1 MRNMQKSSNILYIM
15 SLRKSTRFTLIE
27 LLVVIAI
34 IAILASMLLP
44 ALNQAREK
52 AKATSCVNNL
62 RQQFLGIQNYY
73 EAFDDMLMP
82 YVNMT
87 APDGRG
93 GYSYNQPGSWWV
105 NSLIPAIT
113 VDTRWGKEANR
124 WLYGPGMSICPSSRP
139 VEDKVAN
146 NEGGKGW
153 DQMMHRS
160 YGINYAVSWSQVASE
175 YNAADNRRRIRNGMR
190 MLLVVTVGLMLLM
203 FLAQGNK
210 VFTLMLWIFSMF
222 AVAAYLIAVEY
233 ADYELQKKLEQITQ
247 MELESMGALLELP
260 ELPRMP
266 RLPDRRYHG
275 RREETTANIVIES
288 EPVSAE
294 DAQEPISEES
304 YSVEDI
310 LQEVHGQTPQEQK
323 PQETQKRQETQKAQN
338 VQEAQKMP
346 QDGAVDSAQLLEGL
360 LRDPQKLAGDLELL
374 TRALQG
380 LSDDL
385 RRAAAQQEEVDR

>member
-1 MRNMQKSSNILYIM
+1 MTTEREYQELYDR
-15 SLRKSTRFTLIE
+15 LLDEVRTLHK
-27 LLVVIAI
+27 
-34 IAILASMLLP
+34 
-44 ALNQAREK
+44 N
-52 AKATSCVNNL
+52 
-62 RQQFLGIQNYY
+62 
-73 EAFDDMLMP
+73 
-82 YVNMT
+82 
-87 APDGRG
+87 
-93 GYSYNQPGSWWV
+93 
-105 NSLIPAIT
+105 
-113 VDTRWGKEANR
+113 
-124 WLYGPGMSICPSSRP
+124 
-139 VEDKVAN
+139 
-146 NEGGKGW
+146 
-153 DQMMHRS
+153 
-160 YGINYAVSWSQVASE
+160 
-175 YNAADNRRRIRNGMR
+175 NRRRIRNGMR

-288 EPVSAE
+288 EPVSTE
-294 DAQEPISEES
+294 DAREPMAEES

-323 PQETQKRQETQKAQN
+323 PQAPQKRQETQKAQN
-338 VQEAQKMP
+338 AQKMP
-346 QDGAVDSAQLLEGL
+346 QGGAADSAQLLEGL

>member
-1 MRNMQKSSNILYIM
+1 MTTDREYQELYDR
-15 SLRKSTRFTLIE
+15 LLDEVRTLHK
-27 LLVVIAI
+27 
-34 IAILASMLLP
+34 
-44 ALNQAREK
+44 N
-52 AKATSCVNNL
+52 
-62 RQQFLGIQNYY
+62 
-73 EAFDDMLMP
+73 
-82 YVNMT
+82 
-87 APDGRG
+87 
-93 GYSYNQPGSWWV
+93 
-105 NSLIPAIT
+105 
-113 VDTRWGKEANR
+113 
-124 WLYGPGMSICPSSRP
+124 
-139 VEDKVAN
+139 
-146 NEGGKGW
+146 
-153 DQMMHRS
+153 
-160 YGINYAVSWSQVASE
+160 
-175 YNAADNRRRIRNGMR
+175 NRRRIRNGMR

-247 MELESMGALLELP
+247 MELESMGTLLELP

-294 DAQEPISEES
+294 DAQEPLAEES

-310 LQEVHGQTPQEQK
+310 LQEVHGQTPQQQK
-323 PQETQKRQETQKAQN
+323 PQEAQKHQETQKAQN
-338 VQEAQKMP
+338 VQKIP
-346 QDGAVDSAQLLEGL
+346 QGGAVDSAQLLEGL

>member
-1 MRNMQKSSNILYIM
+1 MTTEREYQELYDR
-15 SLRKSTRFTLIE
+15 LLDEVRTLHK
-27 LLVVIAI
+27 
-34 IAILASMLLP
+34 
-44 ALNQAREK
+44 N
-52 AKATSCVNNL
+52 
-62 RQQFLGIQNYY
+62 
-73 EAFDDMLMP
+73 
-82 YVNMT
+82 
-87 APDGRG
+87 
-93 GYSYNQPGSWWV
+93 
-105 NSLIPAIT
+105 
-113 VDTRWGKEANR
+113 
-124 WLYGPGMSICPSSRP
+124 
-139 VEDKVAN
+139 
-146 NEGGKGW
+146 
-153 DQMMHRS
+153 
-160 YGINYAVSWSQVASE
+160 
-175 YNAADNRRRIRNGMR
+175 NRRRIRNGMR

-260 ELPRMP
+260 ELPELPRMP

-288 EPVSAE
+288 EPVSTE
-294 DAQEPISEES
+294 DAQEPLAEES

-310 LQEVHGQTPQEQK
+310 LQEVHGQTPQQQK
-323 PQETQKRQETQKAQN
+323 PQETQNRQDTQKAQN
-338 VQEAQKMP
+338 VQEAQETRNTQKAP
-346 QDGAVDSAQLLEGL
+346 QSSAAGSAQLLEDL

>member
-1 MRNMQKSSNILYIM
+1 MTTEREYQELYDR
-15 SLRKSTRFTLIE
+15 LLDEVGTLHK
-27 LLVVIAI
+27 
-34 IAILASMLLP
+34 
-44 ALNQAREK
+44 N
-52 AKATSCVNNL
+52 
-62 RQQFLGIQNYY
+62 
-73 EAFDDMLMP
+73 
-82 YVNMT
+82 
-87 APDGRG
+87 
-93 GYSYNQPGSWWV
+93 
-105 NSLIPAIT
+105 
-113 VDTRWGKEANR
+113 
-124 WLYGPGMSICPSSRP
+124 
-139 VEDKVAN
+139 
-146 NEGGKGW
+146 
-153 DQMMHRS
+153 
-160 YGINYAVSWSQVASE
+160 
-175 YNAADNRRRIRNGMR
+175 NRRRIRNGMR

-275 RREETTANIVIES
+275 RREETAANIVIES

-294 DAQEPISEES
+294 DAQEPLAEES

-310 LQEVHGQTPQEQK
+310 LQEVHGQTPQQQKPQEQK
-323 PQETQKRQETQKAQN
+323 PQEQKPQEAQKRQETQKAQN
-338 VQEAQKMP
+338 VQKMP
-346 QDGAVDSAQLLEGL
+346 QGGAVDSAQLLEGL

>member
-1 MRNMQKSSNILYIM
+1 MTTEREYQELYDR
-15 SLRKSTRFTLIE
+15 LLDEVRTLHK
-27 LLVVIAI
+27 
-34 IAILASMLLP
+34 
-44 ALNQAREK
+44 N
-52 AKATSCVNNL
+52 
-62 RQQFLGIQNYY
+62 
-73 EAFDDMLMP
+73 
-82 YVNMT
+82 
-87 APDGRG
+87 
-93 GYSYNQPGSWWV
+93 
-105 NSLIPAIT
+105 
-113 VDTRWGKEANR
+113 
-124 WLYGPGMSICPSSRP
+124 
-139 VEDKVAN
+139 
-146 NEGGKGW
+146 
-153 DQMMHRS
+153 
-160 YGINYAVSWSQVASE
+160 
-175 YNAADNRRRIRNGMR
+175 NRRRIRNGMR

-294 DAQEPISEES
+294 DAQEPMAEES

-310 LQEVHGQTPQEQK
+310 LQEVHGQTPQQQK
-323 PQETQKRQETQKAQN
+323 PQAPQKRQETQKAQN
-338 VQEAQKMP
+338 VRKMP
-346 QDGAVDSAQLLEGL
+346 QGGAADSTQLLEGL
-360 LRDPQKLAGDLELL
+360 LRDPQKLAGNLELL

>member
-1 MRNMQKSSNILYIM
+1 MTTEREYQELYDR
-15 SLRKSTRFTLIE
+15 LLDEVRTLHK
-27 LLVVIAI
+27 
-34 IAILASMLLP
+34 
-44 ALNQAREK
+44 N
-52 AKATSCVNNL
+52 
-62 RQQFLGIQNYY
+62 
-73 EAFDDMLMP
+73 
-82 YVNMT
+82 
-87 APDGRG
+87 
-93 GYSYNQPGSWWV
+93 
-105 NSLIPAIT
+105 
-113 VDTRWGKEANR
+113 
-124 WLYGPGMSICPSSRP
+124 
-139 VEDKVAN
+139 
-146 NEGGKGW
+146 
-153 DQMMHRS
+153 
-160 YGINYAVSWSQVASE
+160 
-175 YNAADNRRRIRNGMR
+175 NRRRIRNGMR

-310 LQEVHGQTPQEQK
+310 LQEVHGQTPQQQK
-323 PQETQKRQETQKAQN
+323 PQETQNRQETQEAQNVREAQN
-338 VQEAQKMP
+338 VQKMP
-346 QDGAVDSAQLLEGL
+346 QGGAVDSAQLLEDL

-385 RRAAAQQEEVDR
+385 RRAAAQQQEEGDR

>member
-1 MRNMQKSSNILYIM
+1 MTTEREYQELYDR
-15 SLRKSTRFTLIE
+15 LLDEVRTLHK
-27 LLVVIAI
+27 
-34 IAILASMLLP
+34 
-44 ALNQAREK
+44 N
-52 AKATSCVNNL
+52 
-62 RQQFLGIQNYY
+62 
-73 EAFDDMLMP
+73 
-82 YVNMT
+82 
-87 APDGRG
+87 
-93 GYSYNQPGSWWV
+93 
-105 NSLIPAIT
+105 
-113 VDTRWGKEANR
+113 
-124 WLYGPGMSICPSSRP
+124 
-139 VEDKVAN
+139 
-146 NEGGKGW
+146 
-153 DQMMHRS
+153 
-160 YGINYAVSWSQVASE
+160 
-175 YNAADNRRRIRNGMR
+175 NRRRIRNGMR

-294 DAQEPISEES
+294 DAQEPMAEES

-310 LQEVHGQTPQEQK
+310 LQEVHGQTPQQQK
-323 PQETQKRQETQKAQN
+323 PQAPQKRQETQKAQN
-338 VQEAQKMP
+338 VRKMP
-346 QDGAVDSAQLLEGL
+346 QGGAADSAQLLEGL

>member
-1 MRNMQKSSNILYIM
+1 MTTEREYQELYDR
-15 SLRKSTRFTLIE
+15 LLDEVRTLHK
-27 LLVVIAI
+27 
-34 IAILASMLLP
+34 
-44 ALNQAREK
+44 N
-52 AKATSCVNNL
+52 
-62 RQQFLGIQNYY
+62 
-73 EAFDDMLMP
+73 
-82 YVNMT
+82 
-87 APDGRG
+87 
-93 GYSYNQPGSWWV
+93 
-105 NSLIPAIT
+105 
-113 VDTRWGKEANR
+113 
-124 WLYGPGMSICPSSRP
+124 
-139 VEDKVAN
+139 
-146 NEGGKGW
+146 
-153 DQMMHRS
+153 
-160 YGINYAVSWSQVASE
+160 
-175 YNAADNRRRIRNGMR
+175 NRRRIRNGMR

-247 MELESMGALLELP
+247 MEQESMGALLELP
-260 ELPRMP
+260 ELPHMP

-294 DAQEPISEES
+294 DAQKPLAEES

-310 LQEVHGQTPQEQK
+310 LQEVHGQTPQQQK
-323 PQETQKRQETQKAQN
+323 PQETQNRQDTQKAQN
-338 VQEAQKMP
+338 VQEAQNVQKMP
-346 QDGAVDSAQLLEGL
+346 QGGAVDSAQLLEGL

>member
-1 MRNMQKSSNILYIM
+1 MTTEREYQELYDR
-15 SLRKSTRFTLIE
+15 LLDEVRTLHK
-27 LLVVIAI
+27 
-34 IAILASMLLP
+34 
-44 ALNQAREK
+44 N
-52 AKATSCVNNL
+52 
-62 RQQFLGIQNYY
+62 
-73 EAFDDMLMP
+73 
-82 YVNMT
+82 
-87 APDGRG
+87 
-93 GYSYNQPGSWWV
+93 
-105 NSLIPAIT
+105 
-113 VDTRWGKEANR
+113 
-124 WLYGPGMSICPSSRP
+124 
-139 VEDKVAN
+139 
-146 NEGGKGW
+146 
-153 DQMMHRS
+153 
-160 YGINYAVSWSQVASE
+160 
-175 YNAADNRRRIRNGMR
+175 NRRRIRNGMR

-294 DAQEPISEES
+294 DAQEPMAEES

-310 LQEVHGQTPQEQK
+310 LQEVHGQTPQQQK
-323 PQETQKRQETQKAQN
+323 PQETQNRQETQKAQN
-338 VQEAQKMP
+338 VQEAQNVQKMP
-346 QDGAVDSAQLLEGL
+346 QGGAADSAQLLESL

>member
-1 MRNMQKSSNILYIM
+1 MTTEREYQELYDR
-15 SLRKSTRFTLIE
+15 LLDEVRTLHK
-27 LLVVIAI
+27 
-34 IAILASMLLP
+34 
-44 ALNQAREK
+44 N
-52 AKATSCVNNL
+52 
-62 RQQFLGIQNYY
+62 
-73 EAFDDMLMP
+73 
-82 YVNMT
+82 
-87 APDGRG
+87 
-93 GYSYNQPGSWWV
+93 
-105 NSLIPAIT
+105 
-113 VDTRWGKEANR
+113 
-124 WLYGPGMSICPSSRP
+124 
-139 VEDKVAN
+139 
-146 NEGGKGW
+146 
-153 DQMMHRS
+153 
-160 YGINYAVSWSQVASE
+160 
-175 YNAADNRRRIRNGMR
+175 NRRRIRNGMR

-260 ELPRMP
+260 ELPELPRMP

-294 DAQEPISEES
+294 DAQEAMAEES

-310 LQEVHGQTPQEQK
+310 LQEVHGQTPQQQK
-323 PQETQKRQETQKAQN
+323 PQETQNRQDTQKAQN
-338 VQEAQKMP
+338 VRKMP
-346 QDGAVDSAQLLEGL
+346 QDGAADSAQLLEGL

-385 RRAAAQQEEVDR
+385 RRAAAQQQEEVDR

>member
-1 MRNMQKSSNILYIM
+1 MTTEREYQELYDR
-15 SLRKSTRFTLIE
+15 LLDEVRTLHK
-27 LLVVIAI
+27 
-34 IAILASMLLP
+34 
-44 ALNQAREK
+44 N
-52 AKATSCVNNL
+52 
-62 RQQFLGIQNYY
+62 
-73 EAFDDMLMP
+73 
-82 YVNMT
+82 
-87 APDGRG
+87 
-93 GYSYNQPGSWWV
+93 
-105 NSLIPAIT
+105 
-113 VDTRWGKEANR
+113 
-124 WLYGPGMSICPSSRP
+124 
-139 VEDKVAN
+139 
-146 NEGGKGW
+146 
-153 DQMMHRS
+153 
-160 YGINYAVSWSQVASE
+160 
-175 YNAADNRRRIRNGMR
+175 NRRRIRNGMR

-247 MELESMGALLELP
+247 MEQESMGALLELP

-275 RREETTANIVIES
+275 RREETTANIMIES

-310 LQEVHGQTPQEQK
+310 LQEVHGQTPQQQK
-323 PQETQKRQETQKAQN
+323 PRETQKRQETQEAQN
-338 VQEAQKMP
+338 VQKMP
-346 QDGAVDSAQLLEGL
+346 QGGAVDSAQLLEGL

>member
-1 MRNMQKSSNILYIM
+1 MTTEREYQELYDR
-15 SLRKSTRFTLIE
+15 LLDEVRTLHK
-27 LLVVIAI
+27 
-34 IAILASMLLP
+34 
-44 ALNQAREK
+44 N
-52 AKATSCVNNL
+52 
-62 RQQFLGIQNYY
+62 
-73 EAFDDMLMP
+73 
-82 YVNMT
+82 
-87 APDGRG
+87 
-93 GYSYNQPGSWWV
+93 
-105 NSLIPAIT
+105 
-113 VDTRWGKEANR
+113 
-124 WLYGPGMSICPSSRP
+124 
-139 VEDKVAN
+139 
-146 NEGGKGW
+146 
-153 DQMMHRS
+153 
-160 YGINYAVSWSQVASE
+160 
-175 YNAADNRRRIRNGMR
+175 NRRRIRNGMR

-275 RREETTANIVIES
+275 RREETAANIVIES

-310 LQEVHGQTPQEQK
+310 LQEVHGQTPQQQNL
-323 PQETQKRQETQKAQN
+323 QETQNRQDTQKAQN
-338 VQEAQKMP
+338 VQEAQNVQKMP
-346 QDGAVDSAQLLEGL
+346 QGGAVDSAQLLEGL

>member
-1 MRNMQKSSNILYIM
+1 MTTEREYQELYDR
-15 SLRKSTRFTLIE
+15 LLDEVRTLHK
-27 LLVVIAI
+27 
-34 IAILASMLLP
+34 
-44 ALNQAREK
+44 N
-52 AKATSCVNNL
+52 
-62 RQQFLGIQNYY
+62 
-73 EAFDDMLMP
+73 
-82 YVNMT
+82 
-87 APDGRG
+87 
-93 GYSYNQPGSWWV
+93 
-105 NSLIPAIT
+105 
-113 VDTRWGKEANR
+113 
-124 WLYGPGMSICPSSRP
+124 
-139 VEDKVAN
+139 
-146 NEGGKGW
+146 
-153 DQMMHRS
+153 
-160 YGINYAVSWSQVASE
+160 
-175 YNAADNRRRIRNGMR
+175 NRRRIRNGMR

-294 DAQEPISEES
+294 DAQEPLAEES

-310 LQEVHGQTPQEQK
+310 LQEVHGQTPQQQKPQEQK
-323 PQETQKRQETQKAQN
+323 PQEQKPQEAQKRQETQKAQN
-338 VQEAQKMP
+338 VQKMP
-346 QDGAVDSAQLLEGL
+346 QGGAVDSAQLLEGL

>member
-1 MRNMQKSSNILYIM
+1 MTTEREYQELYDR
-15 SLRKSTRFTLIE
+15 LLDEVRTLHK
-27 LLVVIAI
+27 
-34 IAILASMLLP
+34 
-44 ALNQAREK
+44 N
-52 AKATSCVNNL
+52 
-62 RQQFLGIQNYY
+62 
-73 EAFDDMLMP
+73 
-82 YVNMT
+82 
-87 APDGRG
+87 
-93 GYSYNQPGSWWV
+93 
-105 NSLIPAIT
+105 
-113 VDTRWGKEANR
+113 
-124 WLYGPGMSICPSSRP
+124 
-139 VEDKVAN
+139 
-146 NEGGKGW
+146 
-153 DQMMHRS
+153 
-160 YGINYAVSWSQVASE
+160 
-175 YNAADNRRRIRNGMR
+175 NRRRIRNGMR

-288 EPVSAE
+288 EPVSTE
-294 DAQEPISEES
+294 DAQEPLAEES

-310 LQEVHGQTPQEQK
+310 LQEVHGQTPQQQK
-323 PQETQKRQETQKAQN
+323 PQETQNRQDTQKAQN
-338 VQEAQKMP
+338 VQEAQNVQKMP
-346 QDGAVDSAQLLEGL
+346 QSSAAGSAQLLEDL

>member
-1 MRNMQKSSNILYIM
+1 MTTEREYQELYDR
-15 SLRKSTRFTLIE
+15 LLDEVRTLHK
-27 LLVVIAI
+27 
-34 IAILASMLLP
+34 
-44 ALNQAREK
+44 N
-52 AKATSCVNNL
+52 
-62 RQQFLGIQNYY
+62 
-73 EAFDDMLMP
+73 
-82 YVNMT
+82 
-87 APDGRG
+87 
-93 GYSYNQPGSWWV
+93 
-105 NSLIPAIT
+105 
-113 VDTRWGKEANR
+113 
-124 WLYGPGMSICPSSRP
+124 
-139 VEDKVAN
+139 
-146 NEGGKGW
+146 
-153 DQMMHRS
+153 
-160 YGINYAVSWSQVASE
+160 
-175 YNAADNRRRIRNGMR
+175 NRRRIRNGMR

-247 MELESMGALLELP
+247 MEQESMGALLELP

-294 DAQEPISEES
+294 DAQEPLAEES

-310 LQEVHGQTPQEQK
+310 LQEVHGQKPQEQK
-323 PQETQKRQETQKAQN
+323 PQEAQKRQETQKAQN
-338 VQEAQKMP
+338 VQKMP

-360 LRDPQKLAGDLELL
+360 LRDPQKLAGNLELL

>member
-1 MRNMQKSSNILYIM
+1 MTTEREYQELYDR
-15 SLRKSTRFTLIE
+15 LLDEVRTLHK
-27 LLVVIAI
+27 
-34 IAILASMLLP
+34 
-44 ALNQAREK
+44 N
-52 AKATSCVNNL
+52 
-62 RQQFLGIQNYY
+62 
-73 EAFDDMLMP
+73 
-82 YVNMT
+82 
-87 APDGRG
+87 
-93 GYSYNQPGSWWV
+93 
-105 NSLIPAIT
+105 
-113 VDTRWGKEANR
+113 
-124 WLYGPGMSICPSSRP
+124 
-139 VEDKVAN
+139 
-146 NEGGKGW
+146 
-153 DQMMHRS
+153 
-160 YGINYAVSWSQVASE
+160 
-175 YNAADNRRRIRNGMR
+175 NRRRIRNGMR

-247 MELESMGALLELP
+247 MELESMGTLLELP

-275 RREETTANIVIES
+275 RREETAANIVIES

-310 LQEVHGQTPQEQK
+310 LQEVHGQTPQQQK

-338 VQEAQKMP
+338 VQEAQNVQKMP
-346 QDGAVDSAQLLEGL
+346 QGGAVDSAQLLEGL

>member
-1 MRNMQKSSNILYIM
+1 MTTEREYQELYDR
-15 SLRKSTRFTLIE
+15 LLDEVRTLHK
-27 LLVVIAI
+27 
-34 IAILASMLLP
+34 
-44 ALNQAREK
+44 N
-52 AKATSCVNNL
+52 
-62 RQQFLGIQNYY
+62 
-73 EAFDDMLMP
+73 
-82 YVNMT
+82 
-87 APDGRG
+87 
-93 GYSYNQPGSWWV
+93 
-105 NSLIPAIT
+105 
-113 VDTRWGKEANR
+113 
-124 WLYGPGMSICPSSRP
+124 
-139 VEDKVAN
+139 
-146 NEGGKGW
+146 
-153 DQMMHRS
+153 
-160 YGINYAVSWSQVASE
+160 
-175 YNAADNRRRIRNGMR
+175 NRRRIRNGMR

-294 DAQEPISEES
+294 DAQEPPAEES

-310 LQEVHGQTPQEQK
+310 LQEVHGQTPQQQKSQEQK
-323 PQETQKRQETQKAQN
+323 PQEQKPQEAQKRQETQKAQN
-338 VQEAQKMP
+338 VQKMP
-346 QDGAVDSAQLLEGL
+346 QGGAVDSAQLLEGL

>member
-1 MRNMQKSSNILYIM
+1 MTTEREYQELYDR
-15 SLRKSTRFTLIE
+15 LLDEVRTLHK
-27 LLVVIAI
+27 
-34 IAILASMLLP
+34 
-44 ALNQAREK
+44 N
-52 AKATSCVNNL
+52 
-62 RQQFLGIQNYY
+62 
-73 EAFDDMLMP
+73 
-82 YVNMT
+82 
-87 APDGRG
+87 
-93 GYSYNQPGSWWV
+93 
-105 NSLIPAIT
+105 
-113 VDTRWGKEANR
+113 
-124 WLYGPGMSICPSSRP
+124 
-139 VEDKVAN
+139 
-146 NEGGKGW
+146 
-153 DQMMHRS
+153 
-160 YGINYAVSWSQVASE
+160 
-175 YNAADNRRRIRNGMR
+175 NRRRIRNGMR

-247 MELESMGALLELP
+247 MEQESMGALLELP

-294 DAQEPISEES
+294 DAQEPLAEES

-310 LQEVHGQTPQEQK
+310 LQEVHGQTPQQQKPQEQK
-323 PQETQKRQETQKAQN
+323 PQEQKPQEAQKRQETQKAQN
-338 VQEAQKMP
+338 VQKMP
-346 QDGAVDSAQLLEGL
+346 QGGAVDSAQLLEGL

>member
-1 MRNMQKSSNILYIM
+1 MTTEREYQELYDR
-15 SLRKSTRFTLIE
+15 LLDEVRTLHK
-27 LLVVIAI
+27 
-34 IAILASMLLP
+34 
-44 ALNQAREK
+44 N
-52 AKATSCVNNL
+52 
-62 RQQFLGIQNYY
+62 
-73 EAFDDMLMP
+73 
-82 YVNMT
+82 
-87 APDGRG
+87 
-93 GYSYNQPGSWWV
+93 
-105 NSLIPAIT
+105 
-113 VDTRWGKEANR
+113 
-124 WLYGPGMSICPSSRP
+124 
-139 VEDKVAN
+139 
-146 NEGGKGW
+146 
-153 DQMMHRS
+153 
-160 YGINYAVSWSQVASE
+160 
-175 YNAADNRRRIRNGMR
+175 NRRRIRNGMR

-247 MELESMGALLELP
+247 MEQESMGTLLELP

-294 DAQEPISEES
+294 DAQEPLAEES

-310 LQEVHGQTPQEQK
+310 LQEVHGQTPQQQKPQEQK
-323 PQETQKRQETQKAQN
+323 PQEAQKRQETQKAQN
-338 VQEAQKMP
+338 VQEAQNVQKMP
-346 QDGAVDSAQLLEGL
+346 QGGAVDSAQLLEGL

>member
-1 MRNMQKSSNILYIM
+1 MTTEREYQELYDR
-15 SLRKSTRFTLIE
+15 LLDEVRTLHK
-27 LLVVIAI
+27 
-34 IAILASMLLP
+34 
-44 ALNQAREK
+44 N
-52 AKATSCVNNL
+52 
-62 RQQFLGIQNYY
+62 
-73 EAFDDMLMP
+73 
-82 YVNMT
+82 
-87 APDGRG
+87 
-93 GYSYNQPGSWWV
+93 
-105 NSLIPAIT
+105 
-113 VDTRWGKEANR
+113 
-124 WLYGPGMSICPSSRP
+124 
-139 VEDKVAN
+139 
-146 NEGGKGW
+146 
-153 DQMMHRS
+153 
-160 YGINYAVSWSQVASE
+160 
-175 YNAADNRRRIRNGMR
+175 NRRRIRNGMR

-294 DAQEPISEES
+294 DAQEPLAEES

-310 LQEVHGQTPQEQK
+310 LQEVHGQAPQQQNL
-323 PQETQKRQETQKAQN
+323 QETQNRQDTQKAQN
-338 VQEAQKMP
+338 AQEAQNVQKMP
-346 QDGAVDSAQLLEGL
+346 QGGAVDSAQLLEDL

>member
-1 MRNMQKSSNILYIM
+1 MTTEREYQELYDR
-15 SLRKSTRFTLIE
+15 LLDEVRTLHK
-27 LLVVIAI
+27 
-34 IAILASMLLP
+34 
-44 ALNQAREK
+44 N
-52 AKATSCVNNL
+52 
-62 RQQFLGIQNYY
+62 
-73 EAFDDMLMP
+73 
-82 YVNMT
+82 
-87 APDGRG
+87 
-93 GYSYNQPGSWWV
+93 
-105 NSLIPAIT
+105 
-113 VDTRWGKEANR
+113 
-124 WLYGPGMSICPSSRP
+124 
-139 VEDKVAN
+139 
-146 NEGGKGW
+146 
-153 DQMMHRS
+153 
-160 YGINYAVSWSQVASE
+160 
-175 YNAADNRRRIRNGMR
+175 NRRRIRNGMR

-288 EPVSAE
+288 EPVSTE
-294 DAQEPISEES
+294 DAQEPLTEES

-310 LQEVHGQTPQEQK
+310 LQEVHGQTPQQQK
-323 PQETQKRQETQKAQN
+323 PQETQNRQDTQKAQN
-338 VQEAQKMP
+338 AQEAQNVQKMP
-346 QDGAVDSAQLLEGL
+346 QGGAVDSAQLLEGL

-385 RRAAAQQEEVDR
+385 RRAAAQQQEEGDR

>member
-1 MRNMQKSSNILYIM
+1 MTTEREYQELYDR
-15 SLRKSTRFTLIE
+15 LLDEVRTLHK
-27 LLVVIAI
+27 
-34 IAILASMLLP
+34 
-44 ALNQAREK
+44 N
-52 AKATSCVNNL
+52 
-62 RQQFLGIQNYY
+62 
-73 EAFDDMLMP
+73 
-82 YVNMT
+82 
-87 APDGRG
+87 
-93 GYSYNQPGSWWV
+93 
-105 NSLIPAIT
+105 
-113 VDTRWGKEANR
+113 
-124 WLYGPGMSICPSSRP
+124 
-139 VEDKVAN
+139 
-146 NEGGKGW
+146 
-153 DQMMHRS
+153 
-160 YGINYAVSWSQVASE
+160 
-175 YNAADNRRRIRNGMR
+175 NRRRIRNGMR

-247 MELESMGALLELP
+247 MEMESMGALLELP

-294 DAQEPISEES
+294 DAQEPLTEES

-310 LQEVHGQTPQEQK
+310 LQEVHGQTPQQQNL
-323 PQETQKRQETQKAQN
+323 QETQNRQDTQKAQN
-338 VQEAQKMP
+338 VQEAQNVRKMP
-346 QDGAVDSAQLLEGL
+346 QGGAVDSAQLLEGL
-360 LRDPQKLAGDLELL
+360 LQDPQKLAGDLELL

-385 RRAAAQQEEVDR
+385 RRAAAQQEEGDR

>member
-1 MRNMQKSSNILYIM
+1 MTTEREYQELYDR
-15 SLRKSTRFTLIE
+15 LLDEVRTLHK
-27 LLVVIAI
+27 
-34 IAILASMLLP
+34 
-44 ALNQAREK
+44 N
-52 AKATSCVNNL
+52 
-62 RQQFLGIQNYY
+62 
-73 EAFDDMLMP
+73 
-82 YVNMT
+82 
-87 APDGRG
+87 
-93 GYSYNQPGSWWV
+93 
-105 NSLIPAIT
+105 
-113 VDTRWGKEANR
+113 
-124 WLYGPGMSICPSSRP
+124 
-139 VEDKVAN
+139 
-146 NEGGKGW
+146 
-153 DQMMHRS
+153 
-160 YGINYAVSWSQVASE
+160 
-175 YNAADNRRRIRNGMR
+175 NRRRIRNGMR

-247 MELESMGALLELP
+247 MEQESMGALLELP

-294 DAQEPISEES
+294 DAQKPISEES

-323 PQETQKRQETQKAQN
+323 PQEQKPQEAQKRQETQKAQN
-338 VQEAQKMP
+338 VQKMP
-346 QDGAVDSAQLLEGL
+346 QGGAVDSAQLLEGL

>member
-1 MRNMQKSSNILYIM
+1 MTTEREYQELYDR
-15 SLRKSTRFTLIE
+15 LLDEVRTLHK
-27 LLVVIAI
+27 
-34 IAILASMLLP
+34 
-44 ALNQAREK
+44 N
-52 AKATSCVNNL
+52 
-62 RQQFLGIQNYY
+62 
-73 EAFDDMLMP
+73 
-82 YVNMT
+82 
-87 APDGRG
+87 
-93 GYSYNQPGSWWV
+93 
-105 NSLIPAIT
+105 
-113 VDTRWGKEANR
+113 
-124 WLYGPGMSICPSSRP
+124 
-139 VEDKVAN
+139 
-146 NEGGKGW
+146 
-153 DQMMHRS
+153 
-160 YGINYAVSWSQVASE
+160 
-175 YNAADNRRRIRNGMR
+175 NRRRIRNGMR
-190 MLLVVTVGLMLLM
+190 MLLVVKVGLMLLM

-275 RREETTANIVIES
+275 RREETAANIVIES

-310 LQEVHGQTPQEQK
+310 LQEVHGQAPQEQK
-323 PQETQKRQETQKAQN
+323 PQETQKRQETQ
-338 VQEAQKMP
+338 EAQTVQKTP
-346 QDGAVDSAQLLEGL
+346 QLRAVDSAQLLEGL

>member
-1 MRNMQKSSNILYIM
+1 MTTEREYQELYDR
-15 SLRKSTRFTLIE
+15 LLDEVRTLHK
-27 LLVVIAI
+27 
-34 IAILASMLLP
+34 
-44 ALNQAREK
+44 N
-52 AKATSCVNNL
+52 
-62 RQQFLGIQNYY
+62 
-73 EAFDDMLMP
+73 
-82 YVNMT
+82 
-87 APDGRG
+87 
-93 GYSYNQPGSWWV
+93 
-105 NSLIPAIT
+105 
-113 VDTRWGKEANR
+113 
-124 WLYGPGMSICPSSRP
+124 
-139 VEDKVAN
+139 
-146 NEGGKGW
+146 
-153 DQMMHRS
+153 
-160 YGINYAVSWSQVASE
+160 
-175 YNAADNRRRIRNGMR
+175 NRRRIRNGMR

-247 MELESMGALLELP
+247 MELESMGTLLELP

-294 DAQEPISEES
+294 DAQEPLAEES

-310 LQEVHGQTPQEQK
+310 LQEVHGQKPQQQK
-323 PQETQKRQETQKAQN
+323 PQEAQKRQETQKAQN
-338 VQEAQKMP
+338 VQKMP
-346 QDGAVDSAQLLEGL
+346 QGGAVDSAQLLEGL

>member
-1 MRNMQKSSNILYIM
+1 MTTEREYQELYDR
-15 SLRKSTRFTLIE
+15 LLDEVRTLHK
-27 LLVVIAI
+27 
-34 IAILASMLLP
+34 
-44 ALNQAREK
+44 N
-52 AKATSCVNNL
+52 
-62 RQQFLGIQNYY
+62 
-73 EAFDDMLMP
+73 
-82 YVNMT
+82 
-87 APDGRG
+87 
-93 GYSYNQPGSWWV
+93 
-105 NSLIPAIT
+105 
-113 VDTRWGKEANR
+113 
-124 WLYGPGMSICPSSRP
+124 
-139 VEDKVAN
+139 
-146 NEGGKGW
+146 
-153 DQMMHRS
+153 
-160 YGINYAVSWSQVASE
+160 
-175 YNAADNRRRIRNGMR
+175 NRRRIRNGMR

-247 MELESMGALLELP
+247 MEQESMGALLELP

-310 LQEVHGQTPQEQK
+310 LQEVHGQMPQQQTPQQQKPQEQK
-323 PQETQKRQETQKAQN
+323 PQEAQERQETQKAQN
-338 VQEAQKMP
+338 VQKMP

>member
-1 MRNMQKSSNILYIM
+1 MTTEREYQELYDR
-15 SLRKSTRFTLIE
+15 LLDEVRTLHK
-27 LLVVIAI
+27 
-34 IAILASMLLP
+34 
-44 ALNQAREK
+44 N
-52 AKATSCVNNL
+52 
-62 RQQFLGIQNYY
+62 
-73 EAFDDMLMP
+73 
-82 YVNMT
+82 
-87 APDGRG
+87 
-93 GYSYNQPGSWWV
+93 
-105 NSLIPAIT
+105 
-113 VDTRWGKEANR
+113 
-124 WLYGPGMSICPSSRP
+124 
-139 VEDKVAN
+139 
-146 NEGGKGW
+146 
-153 DQMMHRS
+153 
-160 YGINYAVSWSQVASE
+160 
-175 YNAADNRRRIRNGMR
+175 NRRRIRNGMR

-247 MELESMGALLELP
+247 MEQESMGALLELP

-310 LQEVHGQTPQEQK
+310 LQEVHGQTPQQQK
-323 PQETQKRQETQKAQN
+323 PQEAQKHQETQKAQN
-338 VQEAQKMP
+338 VQKMP
-346 QDGAVDSAQLLEGL
+346 QGGAGDSAQLLEGL
-360 LRDPQKLAGDLELL
+360 LRDPQKLTGDLELL

>member
-1 MRNMQKSSNILYIM
+1 MTTEREYQELYDR
-15 SLRKSTRFTLIE
+15 LLDEVRTLHK
-27 LLVVIAI
+27 
-34 IAILASMLLP
+34 
-44 ALNQAREK
+44 N
-52 AKATSCVNNL
+52 
-62 RQQFLGIQNYY
+62 
-73 EAFDDMLMP
+73 
-82 YVNMT
+82 
-87 APDGRG
+87 
-93 GYSYNQPGSWWV
+93 
-105 NSLIPAIT
+105 
-113 VDTRWGKEANR
+113 
-124 WLYGPGMSICPSSRP
+124 
-139 VEDKVAN
+139 
-146 NEGGKGW
+146 
-153 DQMMHRS
+153 
-160 YGINYAVSWSQVASE
+160 
-175 YNAADNRRRIRNGMR
+175 NRRRIRNGMR

-247 MELESMGALLELP
+247 MEQESMGALLELP

-275 RREETTANIVIES
+275 RREETTANIEIES

-310 LQEVHGQTPQEQK
+310 LQEVHGQTPQQQK
-323 PQETQKRQETQKAQN
+323 PQETQNRQDTQKAQN
-338 VQEAQKMP
+338 VREAQETRNTQKAP
-346 QDGAVDSAQLLEGL
+346 QSSAAGSAQLLEDL

-385 RRAAAQQEEVDR
+385 RRAAAQQEEGDR

>member
-1 MRNMQKSSNILYIM
+1 MTTEREYQELYDR
-15 SLRKSTRFTLIE
+15 LLDEVRTLHK
-27 LLVVIAI
+27 
-34 IAILASMLLP
+34 
-44 ALNQAREK
+44 N
-52 AKATSCVNNL
+52 
-62 RQQFLGIQNYY
+62 
-73 EAFDDMLMP
+73 
-82 YVNMT
+82 
-87 APDGRG
+87 
-93 GYSYNQPGSWWV
+93 
-105 NSLIPAIT
+105 
-113 VDTRWGKEANR
+113 
-124 WLYGPGMSICPSSRP
+124 
-139 VEDKVAN
+139 
-146 NEGGKGW
+146 
-153 DQMMHRS
+153 
-160 YGINYAVSWSQVASE
+160 
-175 YNAADNRRRIRNGMR
+175 NRRRIRNGMR

-247 MELESMGALLELP
+247 MEQESMGALLELP
-260 ELPRMP
+260 ELPHMP

-294 DAQEPISEES
+294 DAQKPLAEES

-310 LQEVHGQTPQEQK
+310 LQEVHGQTPQQQKPQQQK
-323 PQETQKRQETQKAQN
+323 PQEAQKRQETQKAQN
-338 VQEAQKMP
+338 VQKMP
-346 QDGAVDSAQLLEGL
+346 QGGAVDSAQLLEGL